1 MISPQVF
8 DFLSAL
14 QQNNDRSWFAAH
26 KDSYEVAKSSVQQLL
41 STVFEPL
48 SAVDAL
54 EKIHMFRIYKD
65 VRFSKDKS
73 PYKTHLSGYFARAG
87 QKNKG
92 DYYVHIEPGN
102 TFIAVGY
109 WDINKEELARMR
121 AEIDLEPEGLK
132 QIIEQKNFKDTW
144 GAFTGPTLKSA
155 PKGWDKNHP
164 EIELLRRQNYVF
176 TCPLDQNKLTTAQ
189 GVREIVDKFIVAR
202 PFLVY
207 LSEVLSTDL
216 NGESID

>member
-1 MISPQVF
+1 MISSQVF

-14 QQNNDRSWFAAH
+14 KQNNDRTWFAAH
-26 KDSYEVAKSSVQQLL
+26 KDSYEAAKSSVQNFL
-41 STVFEPL
+41 TAVFEPL

-65 VRFSKDKS
+65 VRFAKDKS

-87 QKNKG
+87 QSNKG
-92 DYYVHIEPGN
+92 DYYIHIEPDN
-102 TFIAVGY
+102 SFIAVGY

-121 AEIDLEPEGLK
+121 AEIDLDPQGLK
-132 QIIEQKNFKDTW
+132 EIIEQASFKKIW
-144 GAFTGPTLKSA
+144 GSLTGPTLKSA

-164 EIELLRRQNYVF
+164 DIELLRRQNYVF
-176 TCPLDQNKLTTAQ
+176 TCPLDQSILNTPQIAEQL
-189 GVREIVDKFIVAR
+189 VEKFEVAR

-207 LSEVLSTDL
+207 LSEVLNTDL
-216 NGESID
+216 NGESIE